1 MRSGRLISGRYRL
14 DQQLGSGGMGTVWAG
29 YDTQLHRPV
38 AVKLVHRTSDKA
50 GWMRGKLVSE
60 ARAAAQLQ
68 HPGIVQVYDFGIDS
82 AEGFEEPFIVMEL
95 LIGENL
101 EQRLA
106 TRGRLPLAE
115 VVRLVAQI
123 SRGLSAA
130 HSAKLLH
137 LDLKPA
143 NLFLTRQDSHEVV
156 KILDFG
162 IARFRSADGPEGDL
176 TVAGT
181 PLYMSPEQ
189 ARTPQLA
196 DHRSDIYS
204 LALVAYQALT
214 GTVLPR
220 EPEATG
226 ADAAGRSR
234 ANNIPSVSKLVPELP
249 AGIDQFF
256 ERALARDP
264 AQRFQSARELA
275 AALGALEDAQ
285 SQGRPIKVLVVDDEP
300 DVISLIRQ
308 IFRRQIAKG
317 TYEFSFAN
325 NGWAALE
332 ELRRRPDIDLIL
344 SDINMPEMDGL
355 TLLQR
360 VGEVNPL
367 VRVIIVSAYG
377 DMRNIRT
384 AMNRGAFDFLTKP
397 IDFRDLEATI
407 EKTARHVGVIRRSL
421 EHNDEN
427 ALLRMFIS
435 SGVLERLLPLMRR
448 ADLMMCDLTAA
459 AIVMIEIR
467 GKFVDY
473 NGPPDALVQQFNQLF
488 DALLPEITARG
499 GIVERFF
506 CSGVLVS
513 FRGPESITRA
523 LEACVSAR
531 AQVELRLRQA
541 GSSADVAPVAMA
553 VDYGDVI
560 GSLVGAQG
568 EQRMDYTLLG
578 MPVTQALSLAALA
591 EDGQIL
597 ITSAV
602 AQEVQGTFATAPIGE
617 RAAQRQHN
625 QINLSDVSVVERVT
639 AASAGPVAER
649 EPSHASRQLPTV
661 TLPKAG
667 PDSTTGSSRLSGQ
680 ADHELG
686 KVPQR

>member
-1 MRSGRLISGRYRL
+1 
-14 DQQLGSGGMGTVWAG
+14 MGTVWAG

-38 AVKLVHRTSDKA
+38 AVKLVRQASEKA
-50 GWMRGKLVSE
+50 AWMRGKLASE

-82 AEGFEEPFIVMEL
+82 SEGREEPFIVMEL

-106 TRGRLPLAE
+106 SRGRLPLAE

-123 SRGLSAA
+123 ARGLSAA

-143 NLFLTRQDSHEVV
+143 NLFLTRQDNREVV

-162 IARFRSADGPEGDL
+162 IARFRSAELPESEVP
-176 TVAGT
+176 VAGT

-189 ARTPQLA
+189 AQVPQHI
-196 DHRSDIYS
+196 DHRSDLYS
-204 LALVAYQALT
+204 LALVVYQALT
-214 GTVLPR
+214 GTVLQHETVAEGP
-220 EPEATG
+220 
-226 ADAAGRSR
+226 DAATRP
-234 ANNIPSVSKLVPELP
+234 ATMAVPPVSKQLPELGT
-249 AGIDQFF
+249 GIDQFF

-264 AQRFQSARELA
+264 GQRFQSARELA
-275 AALGALEDAQ
+275 AALAALEDT
-285 SQGRPIKVLVVDDEP
+285 QGRGRAIKVLVVDDEP

-308 IFRRQIAKG
+308 SFRRQIAKG

-325 NGWAALE
+325 NGWAALD

-360 VGEVNPL
+360 VSELNPL

-407 EKTARHVGVIRRSL
+407 DKTARHVGVIRRSI

-427 ALLRMFIS
+427 ALLRMFVS
-435 SGVLERLLPLMRR
+435 SGVLDRLLPLMRT
-448 ADLMMCDLTAA
+448 ADVMMCDMTAA
-459 AIVMIEIR
+459 AIAMIEIR
-467 GKFVDY
+467 GKFLDY
-473 NGPPDALVQQFNQLF
+473 SGPPDALVQQFNQLF
-488 DALLPEITARG
+488 DALLPEITGRG

-531 AQVELRLRQA
+531 AQVEQRLRRS
-541 GSSADVAPVAMA
+541 GGGDDVAPVAMA

-578 MPVTQALSLAALA
+578 APVTQALNLATLA

-597 ITSAV
+597 ITAAV
-602 AQEVQGTFATAPIGE
+602 ANEAQGAFATAPIGD
-617 RAAQRQHN
+617 RAVQRQHN
-625 QINLSDVSVVERVT
+625 QINLSDICIVERP
-639 AASAGPVAER
+639 AAPSETSSHER
-649 EPSHASRQLPTV
+649 EPTSGSRLLPTV
-661 TLPKAG
+661 TMPGLP
-667 PDSTTGSSRLSGQ
+667 GQ
-680 ADHELG
+680 SDHELG
-686 KVPQR
+686 KVAKG